1 MKNFGE
7 NRVIEPKGSL
17 PAAAWKLDNEEKLKA
32 GEVKISLDY
41 ITIERDSMCQIC
53 SICGHNEQKMAEKIM
68 KFVDERGKLH
78 NPYTNSGAVFSGYV
92 TEISEDCRRDDIKV
106 GDYVICMST
115 MTGIPLYIEEIEE
128 LDCEFAHIKCKGY
141 AICFET
147 TILQKCEGIPESRKR
162 YLRRAVDE
170 EGTFFGIKQ
179 FIDNMRVEKVLIIGV
194 SLIEITFYAQNIK
207 RLVPDADISL
217 LVETG
222 CTCVSNMN
230 EKVLLETLSP
240 LIDHIYFD
248 SMSNPIAVSK
258 RLLGKNEDNFMDVVI
273 NLEDIKNCESVAAF
287 VVRDGGLI
295 CHTNID
301 NNYSQALLI
310 TESLGKVGVIQYSL
324 DSMYENTYDM
334 VLELMKE
341 SEPVLAKLDSYF
353 AGNRNKQSQGSKSG
367 RENAKTATR
376 QIDGFLYMSPV
387 TEEMVADALNIAKY
401 DCNVIIQ
408 GETGVGKERI
418 FDLIH
423 QNSTRRSKPCIKI
436 NCATIQ
442 ENLAESE
449 FFGYEKGSFTGASA
463 SGKEGYFEMA
473 NNGTLFLDEIGSLP
487 LSMQSKLLRVLQENT
502 FYRVG
507 GTAAVHVNVRVICA
521 NNIPLRKL
529 VEEGKFREDLF
540 YRLNIC
546 MIEIPPLRKR
556 KEDVYCLAQNFIKR
570 YSKKYGVEKEFSTDA
585 YRKLQEYHWPGN
597 VRELENTVHRLYIC
611 ERADIIDADLVDELL
626 NENVYD
632 ESVIDIR
639 KEFRRE
645 ESLDFNSIMDKQ
657 EKKLIEYALKKEG
670 TTRKAAE
677 FLNLPQTTLARKKI
691 KHNL

>member
-92 TEISEDCRRDDIKV
+92 TEISADCKREDIKI
-106 GDYVICMST
+106 GDYVVCMST
-115 MTGIPLYIEEIEE
+115 MTGIPLYIEEIED

-353 AGNRNKQSQGSKSG
+353 ASNRNKQSQGSKPG

-507 GTAAVHVNVRVICA
+507 GTAAIHVNVRVICA

-529 VEEGKFREDLF
+529 VDDGKFREDLF

-570 YSKKYGVEKEFSTDA
+570 YSQKYGVEKEFSTDA

-611 ERADIIDADLVDELL
+611 ERGDVIEADLVDELL